1 MRKVKDAGIPLF
13 VLNTQHEPEAENLIV
28 TFIGASME
36 DEAKMAA
43 DSVKELLG
51 AKGGNV
57 VIVEGAAGAFPAI
70 HRTSGFKDA
79 IADSPQIKIIANQN
93 AGWDRAQAQSVMED
107 FLTRY
112 DKIDVVFAHDDN
124 MAIGAIQAIKA
135 AGRLA
140 EIKVVG
146 IGGTIEGLDAIK
158 ANEMFSSVS
167 QPPDW
172 EGRAAVEYAVRY
184 LNGEKLD
191 KWTKTAIAPINKAN
205 VNQFKG
211 VW

>member
-1 MRKVKDAGIPLF
+1 
-13 VLNTQHEPEAENLIV
+13 
-28 TFIGASME
+28 ME

-51 AKGGNV
+51 NQGGNV
-57 VIVEGAAGAFPAI
+57 VILEGAAGSFPAI
-70 HRTSGFKDA
+70 HRTSGFRAA
-79 IADSPQIKIIANQN
+79 IADSPQIRIIANQN
-93 AGWDRAQAQSVMED
+93 TGWDRAQAQNIMED

-112 DKIDVVFAHDDN
+112 DKIDVVYAHDDN
-124 MAIGAIQAIKA
+124 IAIGAIQAIKA

-146 IGGTIEGLDAIK
+146 IGGTIEGLDAIRTG
-158 ANEMFSSVS
+158 EMFSTVD

-172 EGRAAVEYAVRY
+172 EGKASVEYAVRY

-191 KWTKTAIAPINKAN
+191 KWTKTAIAPITKAN